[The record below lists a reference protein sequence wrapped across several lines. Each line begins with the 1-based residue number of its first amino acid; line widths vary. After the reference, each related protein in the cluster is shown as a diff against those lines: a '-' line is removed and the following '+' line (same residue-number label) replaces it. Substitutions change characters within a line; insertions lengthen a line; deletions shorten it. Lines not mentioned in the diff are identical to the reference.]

1 MWKEGDFVDN
11 RENEPLSGLDF
22 IQETMAE
29 AMTAPQQLP
38 IRRIMEK
45 LDEHMACSD
54 YAGAERHLRYWLE
67 EARATGDR
75 RGELSVR
82 NEMIGFYRK
91 TGAEENA
98 MESGEAALTLL
109 RELRDEE
116 SIAAGTTFVNFG
128 TACNSFGRNEQALS
142 LFNRAKAI
150 YASHQG
156 TPPELLGGLYNN
168 MGLACNALG
177 MPGEAILLFE
187 QALETMKKVQ
197 HGELEQAITLL
208 NMANAVETR
217 DGLEQGEGAIFALLD
232 QAADLLDTPSLP
244 RDGYYAFVCD
254 KCAPTF
260 SYYGYFLEAEKL
272 QKAVKEIHEGT

>member
-128 TACNSFGRNEQALS
+128 T
-142 LFNRAKAI
+142 
-150 YASHQG
+150 SHQG

-208 NMANAVETR
+208 NMANAVEAR

-244 RDGYYAFVCD
+244 RDGYYAFVCE